1 MNQKQYQLI
10 TLFTSSEKK
19 KYTYTELTE
28 ILHVGKRSI
37 NNYIT
42 EINDF
47 LTENGFHKI
56 RTIHFCWTVPSMS
69 WDSSEK
75 GIIPAP
81 CMNTIFHQRSD
92 VLSSSCCSADRI

>member
-56 RTIHFCWTVPSMS
+56 RILPDNSLLL
-69 WDSSEK
+69 DSSINELGLIRK
-75 GIIPAP
+75 RYYSRP
-81 CMNTIFHQRSD
+81 
-92 VLSSSCCSADRI
+92 LYE